1 MEPPRLGALR
11 RCLRTVS
18 IRFTTASGLFYGQ
31 SGLALVHAEAAAALP
46 EHDTVPYDPTR
57 LTALF
62 KHAVPHPSGVRWPGS
77 HGSRLSADLWT
88 GSAGVLV
95 ALEHG
100 LTGTPD
106 PLFTLDRYL
115 DDAPASA
122 ECDPKERGKNRG
134 RHPTTAIG
142 TRS

>member
-1 MEPPRLGALR
+1 
-11 RCLRTVS
+11 VS

-31 SGLALVHAEAAAALP
+31 SGLALAHAEAAAGLP
-46 EHDTVPYDPTR
+46 EHDPVGYDPTR

-95 ALEHG
+95 ALEQA

-106 PLFTLDRYL
+106 PLFTLDRYVNDL
-115 DDAPASA
+115 PASGYVREEGSENNA
-122 ECDPKERGKNRG
+122 GDPAAPVG
-134 RHPTTAIG
+134 A
-142 TRS
+142 RS